1 MCDIAI
7 LWSTTVYTCGP
18 VLIKYLPSQHEMLTQ
33 CWGTV
38 WPASQTLTQQYPN
51 IGSTSRVCWLIG
63 LSTTKSVTMV
73 LSDARVPVCLSSY
86 KLMDAREP
94 SRPYGLILP
103 IVDRIK

>member
-18 VLIKYLPSQHEMLTQ
+18 VLIK
-33 CWGTV
+33 
-38 WPASQTLTQQYPN
+38 SQTLPQQYPN

-94 SRPYGLILP
+94 SRLDGLKCCLLSDCPHNNMIFFYFTFT
-103 IVDRIK
+103 DQ